1 MSSKID
7 SSKSSVVDAELS
19 ESDKTHPIEKAIKI
33 YIEHVDSLFKTL
45 FLTMLT
51 IDRTRNKAIELI
63 EDFEKRNCEIS
74 EKDENGFFTVIVQE
88 NYQRRWVKL
97 QQELGQISLSR
108 KLIPA
113 SFLVSLI
120 SQYDAFLGQLIKSLF
135 DVKPELLNSS
145 ERNLSY
151 SQLVEFDSIG
161 SARSYIL
168 EKEIETVLRKSHSEQ
183 FDWLE
188 AKFGIPLR
196 KDLSIWPLFIEVTE
210 RRNLFVHTRGLVS
223 SQYIKVC
230 RQHNANIP
238 SDIKV
243 GDELDAPADYMA
255 NAYECIFDLGIR
267 LSHVLWRK
275 VDPANRVKAD
285 DNLNDICY
293 ELLQDKKY
301 KLAIKVLDF
310 SLNTIKKFSSDQIR
324 RMLVINRSLAYKWSG
339 DEKMSL
345 NIIKA
350 EDWTASSDDFKL
362 AEAIILEKYEDAD
375 LLTKKIGANSS
386 IKARNYREWPLFLKY
401 SERKEFKMIFK
412 ELFNE
417 DFDES
422 EEPAREVVETISAS
436 SELGN
441 DVKSDSV

>member
-375 LLTKKIGANSS
+375 LLMKKIGANSS